1 MCQRAKHAAC
11 PGIILAP
18 NFGYREGV
26 AISSV
31 NKFSKIK
38 RISVGVLVEKPLSCY
53 KHSLN
58 FVKH

>member
-1 MCQRAKHAAC
+1 MISTGFENPLK
-11 PGIILAP
+11 I
-18 NFGYREGV
+18 

-38 RISVGVLVEKPLSCY
+38 RISVGFLVGKPLSCY

-58 FVKH
+58 FVK